1 MHETVTRRQQSESLK
16 TESQHGYDRLL
27 VITSSRPPQALST
40 DSIERL
46 PVYNKTALKNYQVSQ
61 KADDWC
67 IPSKEPLDL
76 SNYKVAK

>member
-1 MHETVTRRQQSESLK
+1 MRGCLSL
-16 TESQHGYDRLL
+16 HF
-27 VITSSRPPQALST
+27 VSSFPLQALST

-46 PVYNKTALKNYQVSQ
+46 PVYNKTALKNYKVSQ
-61 KADDWC
+61 EADDWC